1 LAENLSPY
9 QFARDKYEHNG
20 HSERIAAPVVVL
32 AASAVNSAVL
42 LLRSACDKT
51 PRGVANSSG
60 LVGRNYM
67 AHNNT
72 ALMSVGWA
80 INKRSAD
87 HFTSALSIRQGQVL
101 SGALSKLRRI
111 FCGGQPGRPP
121 NGIDFNFLLLK
132 PKREV
137 CVTRIPHGLRVV
149 LERSDSRSKTV
160 RLDTGARA
168 FRG

>member
-1 LAENLSPY
+1 MHAKTDAEIAAVKPALATGKLTLTINAKATRLLLTSDGGRVNSVE
-9 QFARDKYEHNG
+9 YEHNG

-101 SGALSKLRRI
+101 SGALSKL
-111 FCGGQPGRPP
+111 
-121 NGIDFNFLLLK
+121 
-132 PKREV
+132 
-137 CVTRIPHGLRVV
+137 
-149 LERSDSRSKTV
+149 
-160 RLDTGARA
+160 
-168 FRG
+168 

>member
-1 LAENLSPY
+1 MT
-9 QFARDKYEHNG
+9 FK
-20 HSERIAAPVVVL
+20 ERKLKSSRSGELNVEQCYIGRELVTVSIRQGQVL

-67 AHNNT
+67 AHNNM

-101 SGALSKLRRI
+101 SGALSKL
-111 FCGGQPGRPP
+111 
-121 NGIDFNFLLLK
+121 
-132 PKREV
+132 
-137 CVTRIPHGLRVV
+137 
-149 LERSDSRSKTV
+149 
-160 RLDTGARA
+160 
-168 FRG
+168 